1 MKVKE
6 LIIELQKCNPE
17 AIVVYDNMEYF
28 AEVDNLDGKD
38 SDDTEIDLFDEPNV
52 SVAQAKTI
60 IIY

>member
-38 SDDTEIDLFDEPNV
+38 SDDTEIDLFNEPTV
-52 SVAQAKTI
+52 PVAQAKSI
-60 IIY
+60 VVY

>member
-1 MKVKE
+1 MNIKE

-17 AIVVYDNMEYF
+17 AIVLYDNMEYF

-38 SDDTEIDLFDEPNV
+38 SDDTELNLFDEPNIP
-52 SVAQAKTI
+52 VAQAKAI

>member
-1 MKVKE
+1 MNVKD

-38 SDDTEIDLFDEPNV
+38 SDDTELDLYNEPNV
-52 SVAQAKTI
+52 PVAQAKSI
-60 IIY
+60 VIY

>member
-17 AIVVYDNMEYF
+17 AIVVYDNSEYF
-28 AEVDNLDGKD
+28 AEVDNLDGKN

-52 SVAQAKTI
+52 PVAQAKSI
-60 IIY
+60 VIY

>member
-17 AIVVYDNMEYF
+17 AIVLYENMEF
-28 AEVDNLDGKD
+28 MEVDNLDGKD
-38 SDDTEIDLFDEPNV
+38 SDDIEIDLFNEPNV
-52 SVAQAKTI
+52 PLAQAKTI

>member
-17 AIVVYDNMEYF
+17 AIVVYDIMEYF

-38 SDDTEIDLFDEPNV
+38 SDDTEIDLFNEPTV
-52 SVAQAKTI
+52 PVAQAKSI
-60 IIY
+60 VIY

>member
-38 SDDTEIDLFDEPNV
+38 SDDTELNLFDEPNV
-52 SVAQAKTI
+52 PVAQAKAI
-60 IIY
+60 VIY

>member
-17 AIVVYDNMEYF
+17 AIVIYNNMNF
-28 AEVDNLDGKD
+28 FEVDDLIGKD
-38 SDDTEIDLFDEPNV
+38 SDDLKTDFYRAPIIPL
-52 SVAQAKTI
+52 AQAKSI